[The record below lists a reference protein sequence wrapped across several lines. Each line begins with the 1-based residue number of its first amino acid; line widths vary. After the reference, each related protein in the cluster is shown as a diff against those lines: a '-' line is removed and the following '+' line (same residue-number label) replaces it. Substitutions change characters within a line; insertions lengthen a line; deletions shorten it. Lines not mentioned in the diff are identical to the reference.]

1 MAEDRNDAVMK
12 TLHFDGEDE
21 TKWDT
26 WRFKMLAYAGKKGHK
41 EAFLTDYKFGEDK
54 EKWSDKEKANKPL
67 TPWMSLLSSINTLK
81 EKT

>member
-26 WRFKMLAYAGKKGHK
+26 WRFKMLACAGKKGHK
-41 EAFLTDYKFGEDK
+41 ESFLTDYQFGEDK
-54 EKWSDKEKANKPL
+54 DK
-67 TPWMSLLSSINTLK
+67 
-81 EKT
+81 